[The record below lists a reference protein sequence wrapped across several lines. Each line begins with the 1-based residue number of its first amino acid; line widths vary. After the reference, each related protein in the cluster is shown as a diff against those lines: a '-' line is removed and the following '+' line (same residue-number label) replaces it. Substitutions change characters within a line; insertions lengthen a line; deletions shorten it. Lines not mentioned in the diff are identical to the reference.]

1 MARREFK
8 TIIDELQEIYEKQ
21 GHPVRHAA
29 FQGDHISFGKTFDL
43 EEKFKRSIYNFKQS
57 INKESKFKK
66 SNYEIE
72 YDKISAKQDV
82 RNENPVAKSS
92 AETAYDDQ
100 TKDKYDVSGKTSA
113 QLELKASSTIQ
124 QAAYF
129 PTKQY
134 LVVGFKNGGS
144 YSYDGVGEDVIESWQ
159 AADSAGSFFYYN
171 IRMSFKYQKLG

>member
-21 GHPVRHAA
+21 GHPVKHAA
-29 FQGDHISFGKTFDL
+29 FQGDHISFGKAYDLEHRFQRATFDL
-43 EEKFKRSIYNFKQS
+43 RNNGVHRSY
-57 INKESKFKK
+57 KK
-66 SNYEIE
+66 SNYETE
-72 YDKISAKQDV
+72 YDKISSKQDE

-92 AETAYDDQ
+92 AEAAYDDLK
-100 TKDKYDVSGKTSA
+100 TDKYDVSGKTTA

-144 YSYDGVGEDVIESWQ
+144 YSYDGVGEDIIESWQ